1 MGNWKKLV
9 AAAIAVPML
18 AAALPATTAM
28 AAGSSD
34 GTLLADFTFDALAD
48 GATGEIT
55 DATGKAKAVIQG
67 AASTGHNTVNDTAAA
82 NIGSGFWLNATAA
95 DGSALL
101 KGKHDITISYDSKI
115 ASKGWPFFA
124 APNAN
129 RQTYN
134 SEHYL
139 GVLEDTGSVRVE
151 KYNNNGGRKDEDVVL
166 REGLANEW
174 RHVSIVITDE
184 KSELYV
190 DGQLVDQNKPVSG
203 TLADILGET
212 GGILQI
218 GKANWENGEY
228 FTGLLDNVKI
238 YDGALDAE
246 GIAADYAARTVKT
259 DGPARPELSVLEE
272 TGAVTV
278 PDGDA
283 NATIVDD
290 GEFGKVVT
298 IAGGWISGSQADG
311 MPVKGVAAFADPTMF
326 NKTEWTLNADVRVT
340 DGETVADNWNK
351 KDAFTIGVKGQA
363 VNLMLGNGKL
373 GYGNTD
379 NGYSGKTVDL
389 SKQATAGDWAAVS
402 VVYTENDKSGVITV
416 YMDGEQVLDATE
428 IGFKLSE
435 QQGTQAYIGHGFQTS
450 FTLDGQYDNI
460 TVADWAATAAEAKA
474 DTAKRAEAK
483 WASAAIPGAGEHGN
497 NGYLWLNFKATDYE
511 KVNFGYSADGYAWKM
526 LNDGDSVMDS
536 DKGTKGIRDPHLI
549 KLRTPDA
556 DGNQYVMIGTDLHAE
571 GSASGGSWDQISAST
586 DLVVAK
592 SKDLVN
598 WSEPQLVSTG
608 LEGKVGNAWA
618 PEAIWDEETNDYLV
632 YWSSRDLSTGGD
644 KPTTGNT
651 ALKVYKAHTT
661 DFTSFQD
668 PTVWLDQ
675 SSVDMHN
682 IIDTTIVR
690 GDDGDYYRFSTSDWW
705 TTIDVASSLDGDW
718 TRLIE
723 RDSDIDSGKSKVTG
737 DQVRSTTASGLSG
750 HIEGLTV
757 YQLNSGKWMV
767 MGDNGGYKG
776 FVIDRLSDLKKGR
789 SFAAA
794 SGVTFSEKFRHGTVV
809 ELTEAERKA
818 VIAAYGTDEMPP
830 VEPDAEGA
838 GPIAQYDFEDADQP
852 GKDVSGKN
860 NQLTFKGKAS
870 VKSDAKKGNV
880 LYLDGGSTS
889 SEAYAEFPKGL
900 FDGRNKL
907 TVSMDVM
914 SEINT
919 NQFTFTFG
927 KNSNVYYFLKYNNSG
942 ELASR
947 ITTQSY
953 TNESAANASI
963 SGNGAWHKVTVT
975 LDDNVMTLYCDGVQ
989 VAQNTA
995 TNTKVTDLGRNL
1007 IAYLGKSFYSDPYF
1021 KGAFDNVTVWNR
1033 VLSADEIMKASPAAL
1048 QSITAGKT
1056 PTSEEANALRG
1067 TDDHT
1072 LVRVD
1077 VDEDNRTAAPV
1088 LNNRAD
1094 LTASPLT
1101 LNFNRTDGVTLTLDG
1116 AEFANGSDVDMTKEH
1131 TLVIRYE
1138 NGDEEQWTIKAA
1150 TVSNNPVLPGQY
1162 ADPDIDYF
1170 DGKFWLYPTTD
1181 GFSGW
1186 SGNYFHAFSSTDLVN
1201 WTDEGV
1207 ILDVDQSHEGQPQD
1221 YWTEQ
1226 TTVSPWSV
1234 GSAWAPTIEK
1244 KVIDGQS
1251 KYFFYYCAKYPNGES
1266 AIGVAV
1272 ADNPAGPYKAADQ
1285 PIVTRSMEGVTVG
1298 QAIDPS
1304 IFTDPNTGKS
1314 YILYGNGSAAIAEL
1328 SDDMM
1333 SVKPGTVRRL
1343 SGLTDFRESVVVS
1356 YREGKYHWTWSCD
1369 DAGSPNYHVNYG
1381 VSDSIDGAIAYKG
1394 TLLQKDTAKQ
1404 LQGTAHQSDVHV
1416 TDANGDERWFM
1427 SYHRHYTPLGVFT
1440 SGLGYHRETAIDEI
1454 TFGEDGLM
1462 QTMHPTDE
1470 GVSIVM
1476 ADVTALTGAIDAAG
1490 KIENDGYTDKSWNA
1504 FQTALAAARE
1514 AKTTFLDSGLSQKDA
1529 DAAATALTA
1538 AIEGLTKEEEPE
1550 PVPPATEQVIESIA
1564 VTKNPAKTEY
1574 RIGEDLDATGLEV
1587 TATIVER
1594 EVASS
1599 SDGEGD
1605 VSAQAVGDATER
1617 VLDPSE
1623 YELTGFDSTKASDQ
1637 VVVTVQLIADR
1648 TKTATFT
1655 VSVKADEQPQPQPE
1669 TATKE
1674 EREQLEQAIAK
1685 YEGKKLTSV
1694 SYTEA
1699 SWKAYADALAQ
1710 AKTVLADENA
1720 TSTQVK
1726 DALRHLDEAYKALV
1740 KAQNKA
1746 EGAGSGK
1753 PGKPGRLTVTG
1764 AAVLS
1769 VGAVVV
1775 LLGAA
1780 GAGLT
1785 VWRKRRS

>member
-18 AAALPATTAM
+18 AAALPAATAT
-28 AAGSSD
+28 AAGS
-34 GTLLADFTFDALAD
+34 
-48 GATGEIT
+48 
-55 DATGKAKAVIQG
+55 Q
-67 AASTGHNTVNDTAAA
+67 
-82 NIGSGFWLNATAA
+82 
-95 DGSALL
+95 
-101 KGKHDITISYDSKI
+101 
-115 ASKGWPFFA
+115 
-124 APNAN
+124 
-129 RQTYN
+129 
-134 SEHYL
+134 
-139 GVLEDTGSVRVE
+139 
-151 KYNNNGGRKDEDVVL
+151 
-166 REGLANEW
+166 
-174 RHVSIVITDE
+174 
-184 KSELYV
+184 
-190 DGQLVDQNKPVSG
+190 
-203 TLADILGET
+203 
-212 GGILQI
+212 
-218 GKANWENGEY
+218 
-228 FTGLLDNVKI
+228 
-238 YDGALDAE
+238 DGALDAE
-246 GIAADYAARTVKT
+246 GIAADYEARTVKT
-259 DGPARPELSVLEE
+259 DGPTRPELPVLEE

-278 PDGDA
+278 PDGDT

-298 IAGGWISGSQADG
+298 IAGGWIQNSQADG
-311 MPVKGVAAFADPTMF
+311 VPVKGVASFVDPTMF

-340 DGETVADNWNK
+340 DGDSVADNWNK
-351 KDAFTIGVKGQA
+351 KDAFTVGVKDQA
-363 VNLMLGNGKL
+363 VNLLLGAGKF

-389 SKQATAGDWAAVS
+389 SKRATAGEWASVS
-402 VVYTENDKSGVITV
+402 VVYTENDKSGVVEV
-416 YMDGEQVLDATE
+416 YMDGEQVLEATE

-450 FTLDGQYDNI
+450 FTLDGQYDNV

-483 WASAAIPGAGEHGN
+483 RASAEIPGAGEHGN

-526 LNDGDSVMDS
+526 LNDGDCVMDS
-536 DKGTKGIRDPHLI
+536 DEGTKGIRDPHLI
-549 KLRTPDA
+549 KLQTPDA
-556 DGNQYVMIGTDLHAE
+556 DGNKYVMIGTDLHAE
-571 GSASGGSWDQISAST
+571 GSAAGGSWDQIDASKY
-586 DLVVAK
+586 LVVAK
-592 SKDLVN
+592 SKDLVK
-598 WSEPQLVSTG
+598 WTEPQLVSTG

-644 KPTTGNT
+644 SPTTGNT

-675 SSVDMHN
+675 SSADMHN

-705 TTIDVASSLDGDW
+705 TTIDVASSLEGQW
-718 TRLIE
+718 TRLVE
-723 RDSDIDSGKSKVTG
+723 RDADIASGKSKVTG
-737 DQVRSTTASGLSG
+737 DDVRSTTASGLSN

-789 SFAAA
+789 SFSAA

-809 ELTEAERKA
+809 ELTEAEQKA
-818 VIAAYGTDEMPP
+818 VLAAYATDETLP

-852 GKDVSGKN
+852 GKDVAGKN
-860 NQLTFKGKAS
+860 GQLTLKGKAS
-870 VKSDAKKGNV
+870 VKTDAKRGNV
-880 LYLDGGSTS
+880 LYLDGGSTA

-914 SEINT
+914 SEINA
-919 NQFTFTFG
+919 NHFTFTFG
-927 KNSNVYYFLKYNNSG
+927 KNSNLYYFLKYNDSG

-953 TNESAANASI
+953 NNESAANASV

-1021 KGAFDNVTVWNR
+1021 KGAFDNVTIWNR
-1033 VLSADEIMKASPAAL
+1033 VLGADEIMKASPVAL

-1056 PTSEEANALRG
+1056 PTSDEASALRG

-1077 VDEDNRTAAPV
+1077 VDEETRTAAPV

-1101 LNFNRTDGVTLTLDG
+1101 LNFNRADGVSLTLDG
-1116 AEFANGSDVDMTKEH
+1116 EAFANGSDVDMTKKH

-1170 DGKFWLYPTTD
+1170 DGRFWLYPTTD

-1207 ILDVDQSHEGQPQD
+1207 ILDVDKSHEGQPQD

-1304 IFTDPNTGKS
+1304 IFTDPNTGRS

-1343 SGLTDFRESVVVS
+1343 SGLNDFRESVVVS

-1369 DAGSPNYHVNYG
+1369 DAGSANYHVNYG
-1381 VSDSIDGAIAYKG
+1381 VSDSIDGAITYKG

-1416 TDANGDERWFM
+1416 TDADGNERWFM

-1476 ADVTALTGAIDAAG
+1476 ADVTALTGTIDAAG
-1490 KIENDGYTDKSWNA
+1490 KIENDGYTEQSWNA
-1504 FQTALAAARE
+1504 FRTALAAAEKART
-1514 AKTTFLDSGLSQKDA
+1514 AFLDSGLSQKDV
-1529 DAAATALTA
+1529 DQAASALTKA
-1538 AIEGLTKEEEPE
+1538 VEGLTKEEEPE
-1550 PVPPATEQVIESIA
+1550 PVPP
-1564 VTKNPAKTEY
+1564 
-1574 RIGEDLDATGLEV
+1574 
-1587 TATIVER
+1587 
-1594 EVASS
+1594 
-1599 SDGEGD
+1599 
-1605 VSAQAVGDATER
+1605 
-1617 VLDPSE
+1617 
-1623 YELTGFDSTKASDQ
+1623 
-1637 VVVTVQLIADR
+1637 
-1648 TKTATFT
+1648 
-1655 VSVKADEQPQPQPE
+1655 E

-1674 EREQLEQAIAK
+1674 EREQLKQAIAK
-1685 YEGKKLTSV
+1685 YEGKQLASV
-1694 SYTEA
+1694 VYTEA
-1699 SWKAYADALAQ
+1699 SWKAYADALAK
-1710 AKTVLADENA
+1710 AKSVLGDENA

-1740 KAQNKA
+1740 KAQNTTQNTTQNTAQNTA
-1746 EGAGSGK
+1746 EGVGSGK
-1753 PGKPGRLTVTG
+1753 LTTTG
-1764 AAVLS
+1764 AAVL
-1769 VGAVVV
+1769 GAGALVV